1 MTAITRNPQNQ
12 NFLQPNKFTLNFS
25 RLPNTQFFCQ
35 AISVPGLSMS
45 EVPHN
50 TPFVD
55 LFVPGDKVIYD
66 LLNVTFYVDEEL
78 TAWKEI
84 HDWIRA
90 MTFPTNYE
98 EYRSLD
104 RLSRN
109 NGIAQTKTPQFS
121 DASITIFSSSNTPY
135 YRFNFHDVFPT
146 TLSTFMMS
154 ASDSAETMVTSDG
167 TFRYSWYDIEKLF

>member
-35 AISVPGLSMS
+35 AVSIPGISMS

-55 LFVPGDKVIYD
+55 LFVPGDKAIYD
-66 LLNVTFYVDEEL
+66 LLNVTFFVDEEL

-98 EYRSLD
+98 EYRNLD

-109 NGIAQTKTPQFS
+109 SGAAQTKTPQFS
-121 DASITIFSSSNTPY
+121 DASITLFSSSNTPY
-135 YRFNFHDVFPT
+135 YRFKFHDVFPT
-146 TLSTFMMS
+146 TVSTFMLS
-154 ASDSAETMVTSDG
+154 ASDSAETMVTADG

>member
-1 MTAITRNPQNQ
+1 
-12 NFLQPNKFTLNFS
+12 
-25 RLPNTQFFCQ
+25 
-35 AISVPGLSMS
+35 MS

-50 TPFVD
+50 TPFVT
-55 LFVPGDKVIYD
+55 LFVPGDTIIYD

-98 EYRSLD
+98 EYRNLD
-104 RLSRN
+104 KLSRN
-109 NGIAQTKTPQFS
+109 SGVAQTKTPQFS